1 MQERVQKI
9 LSEWGIA
16 SRRGAEAMISAGRVQ
31 CNGTVVKLG
40 QKADPQNDAI
50 AVDGKLIQPAN
61 RPKLVYILLYKPAGV
76 VSTCNDPQ
84 GRTTV
89 MDLLPPLHKG
99 QGIHPVGRLD
109 VDSTGALLLT
119 NDGKLTLGLTH
130 PRHSIPKTY
139 HVWVEGHPPESVL
152 ELWRQGVILEGRKT
166 RPAQVQLLQ
175 RGSQTLLEIMLKE
188 GRNRQI
194 RRVAQQL
201 GYPVIQL
208 HRTAIGLISLQLPGS
223 TLLPKGHYRYLKDFE
238 LHFLQEQINLNALQE
253 PVSGFKK
260 CNRI

>member
-1 MQERVQKI
+1 MEDRVQKI

-16 SRRGAEAMISAGRVQ
+16 SRRRAEAMISAGRVQ

-50 AVDGKLIQPAN
+50 AVDGKLIQPAK
-61 RPKLVYILLYKPAGV
+61 RPKLVYILLHKPAGV

-89 MDLLPPLHKG
+89 MDLLPALYKG

-109 VDSTGALLLT
+109 VGSTGALLLT

-139 HVWVEGHPPESVL
+139 HVWVEGHPLESVL

-175 RGSQTLLEIMLKE
+175 HGSQTLLEIILKE

-253 PVSGFKK
+253 PVSGF
-260 CNRI
+260 